1 MWTEMIL
8 ALQAAAQP
16 APETAPAPAPEP
28 GALYFRVAGVEAG
41 AMKVLAALAEAPD
54 AALRL
59 AAADGPA
66 PAFERCSDTPR
77 ARMYRIDT
85 ECIRALVPETPGEP
99 PVIALAVVE
108 NRRSNITGRVVFK
121 GHTIYCIGPRAIG
134 FESLD
139 DLLDR
144 LTPPQIGVRARVD
157 ECIADA
163 LSTERLEAMERAPG
177 GAALWRFAWANDR
190 LAASPQEA
198 RGSAHGIAA
207 LRIGR
212 LERGEGGECRVR
224 AIVEE
229 VEQGPGLRS
238 GDSVEI
244 GLPRSCLSV
253 HAMAPLLARPGSR
266 VRFYGAW
273 GGGVRFV
280 EPLVEPAG

>member
-1 MWTEMIL
+1 MWTAMML
-8 ALQAAAQP
+8 AVQAAAAQP
-16 APETAPAPAPEP
+16 AAEASAPEP
-28 GALYFRVAGVEAG
+28 RARYVRVAGVEAG

-59 AAADGPA
+59 VAAEGSL
-66 PAFERCSDTPR
+66 PAFERCSDTPS
-77 ARMYRIDT
+77 ARMYRLDT

-108 NRRSNITGRVVFK
+108 NRRSNVTGSVVLK
-121 GHTIYCIGPRAIG
+121 GHTIYCIGARAVG
-134 FESLD
+134 FE
-139 DLLDR
+139 DLNDPLGR
-144 LTPPQIGVRARVD
+144 LPPGIGVRAKVD

-163 LSTERLEAMERAPG
+163 LSTERLEAMERTEG
-177 GAALWRFAWANDR
+177 GGALWRFAWANDR

-198 RGSAHGIAA
+198 RGSAYGIAA
-207 LRIGR
+207 LRIDR
-212 LERGEGGECRVR
+212 FERGEGGECRVR
-224 AIVEE
+224 ATVEE